1 MDSSSVINNTG
12 SNRIM
17 RYLHGLRS
25 NYLKNWVIV
34 TIDLLVSLFCSLLIY
49 IIDTPQAGPI
59 SRYEMLWVSVLAIAA
74 STLGFYLLKTYKI
87 IIRYSTI
94 REIWRNAVAMLIKA
108 GLMIGFLKL
117 ILNWPLL
124 YLVKFEVFDFAISFI
139 ALTFVRASMSY
150 VYDRLNLS
158 VCKDRQRILVYGTD
172 EKSVSLQM
180 RLHKS
185 PHYLPVGYIVYDREY
200 ASYRLGNLCI
210 YRFTNREGV
219 SQIVSKMNVSGILF
233 PNYKTVQQEKDRLV
247 RHCGKLKIKI
257 FIAPYID
264 EFSDQNPVRLK
275 LRPLNIV
282 DLLGR
287 QEIEID
293 MEAVKKEFRGKTLL
307 VTGAAGSIGSEFCRQ
322 AAQLGVIGK
331 LVLVDSAET
340 PMHNLRLEL
349 SEQFP
354 SLDFVPII
362 GDVRNRQRMEYIFD
376 TYRPQVVF
384 HAAAYK
390 HVPLMEENPC
400 EAVRVNVSGTRIVAD
415 LAVAYNVNRFIFLS
429 TDKAVNP
436 TNVMGATKRM
446 AEMYVQS
453 MGLAIESGEIK
464 GMTRFVTTRFGNVL
478 ASNGSVIPR
487 FTGQIE
493 KGGPVTVTHP
503 EITRYFMSIPE
514 ATRLIME
521 AATLSTDNE
530 IMVFDMGQPV
540 KIQELAERMI
550 EQAGYTPGED
560 IRIEYTGLRP
570 GEKLYEEV
578 LSTTENS
585 TPTAN
590 PLIRVAKIR
599 ECRYREVMK
608 GAAALQEKAQ
618 TMDIPGT
625 VKLLKKLVPE
635 FISHNSQFEEYDSE
649 DENEKNSKESGT

>member
-1 MDSSSVINNTG
+1 MDATIESGIKG
-12 SNRIM
+12 RNRVM
-17 RYLHGLRS
+17 RFLNGLRS

-34 TIDLLVSLFCSLLIY
+34 IIDLLVSLFCSVLIY

-59 SRYEMLWVSVLAIAA
+59 SRYEMLWVAVLALVS
-74 STLGFYLLKTYKI
+74 STVGFYLLKTYRT

-94 REIWRNAVAMLIKA
+94 RDAWRTGTAMFIKA
-108 GLMIGFLKL
+108 GLMIVLLKL

-124 YLVKFEVFDFAISFI
+124 YLIKFEVFDFAISLI
-139 ALTFVRASMSY
+139 ALIFVRAAMSY
-150 VYDRLNLS
+150 VYDRLNFNAA
-158 VCKDRQRILVYGTD
+158 KDRQRILVYGTD

-185 PHYLPVGYIVYDREY
+185 PHYLPVGYIVYDGEY

-210 YRFTNREGV
+210 YRFTNRENV
-219 SQIVSKMNVSGILF
+219 SQIVSKMKVSGVLF

-264 EFSDQNPVRLK
+264 EFSDENSVRLK

-293 MEAVKKEFRGKTLL
+293 MEAVKKELDGKTLL

-322 AAQLGVIGK
+322 VAQLGVIRK

-340 PMHNLRLEL
+340 PIHNIRLEL

-354 SLDFVPII
+354 SLDFVPLI
-362 GDVRNRQRMEYIFD
+362 GDVRNRMRMECIFD

-400 EAVRVNVSGTRIVAD
+400 EAVRVNVSGTRIIAD
-415 LAVAYNVNRFIFLS
+415 LAVAYNVPRFIFLS

-453 MGLAIESGEIK
+453 LGLAIERGEVK
-464 GMTRFVTTRFGNVL
+464 GVTRFVTTRFGNVL

-487 FTGQIE
+487 FTTQIE
-493 KGGPVTVTHP
+493 KGGPLTLTHKD
-503 EITRYFMSIPE
+503 ITRFFMSIPE
-514 ATRLIME
+514 ACRLIME
-521 AATLSTDNE
+521 AATISTNNE
-530 IMVFDMGQPV
+530 IMVFDMGDPV
-540 KIQELAERMI
+540 LIQDLAERMI
-550 EQAGYTPGED
+550 HLAGYMPYEEID
-560 IRIEYTGLRP
+560 IKEVGLRP

-578 LSTTENS
+578 LSTEENS
-585 TPTAN
+585 TPTVH
-590 PLIRVAKIR
+590 PKIRVACVRKNNYEELR
-599 ECRYREVMK
+599 E
-608 GAAALQEKAQ
+608 ALQQISRRAWELDVPA
-618 TMDIPGT
+618 T
-625 VKLLKKLVPE
+625 VQLLKKWVPE
-635 FISHNSQFEEYDSE
+635 FKSHNSQFEKYDI
-649 DENEKNSKESGT
+649 